1 MNGQKKLFKKL
12 CLQTMSN
19 LNEYN
24 LGLDFLSYQGQKQG
38 GKYYSPGRVPITG
51 WRTPFGGAYV
61 SPDEYKKREGKYPP
75 GYSKPDKTLHPSNTV
90 PAGSMNVSPPG
101 SDRRKEVEA
110 QIKRDNAAR
119 KRKPEPAPT
128 PEPTPEP
135 TPPTPEPKP
144 KGLDL
149 DAMRQYGGYGYDN
162 PLTNTDTIYRQM
174 KRKYNK
180 ESYDVVLEYLLSE
193 GHAETLEEANYVM
206 MQMTSEHLRDIVEER
221 TAADPGMKGR
231 MGRSN
236 PAINGKPIKNP
247 PGHPDAGEPM
257 SYTDSENDDANKY
270 REASLKAGRK
280 IHADEPLPKK

>member
-1 MNGQKKLFKKL
+1 
-12 CLQTMSN
+12 MSN

-51 WRTPFGGAYV
+51 WRTPFGGAFV

-75 GYSKPDKTLHPSNTV
+75 GYSKPSDPSNTV
-90 PAGSMNVSPPG
+90 PAGSMNISPKG
-101 SDRRKEVEA
+101 SDRRNELEA
-110 QIKRDNAAR
+110 QIKRANAAI
-119 KRKPEPAPT
+119 KSKPEPAPAPAPAPK
-128 PEPTPEP
+128 PE
-135 TPPTPEPKP
+135 PTPEPKP

-149 DAMRQYGGYGYDN
+149 DTVRQYGGYGYDN
-162 PLTNTDTIYRQM
+162 TLTNTDTIYRQM
-174 KRKYNK
+174 RRKYNK

-221 TAADPGMKGR
+221 TAADPGMNRR

-236 PAINGKPIKNP
+236 PSINGKPIPNP
-247 PGHPDAGEPM
+247 PGHPDAGKPV
-257 SYTDSENDDANKY
+257 SYTDSETRDANKY
-270 REASLKAGRK
+270 REASQKAGRK
-280 IHADEPLPKK
+280 IRADEPLPKK

>member
-1 MNGQKKLFKKL
+1 
-12 CLQTMSN
+12 MSD

-24 LGLDFLSYQGQKQG
+24 LGLDFLGPNFASQQGQKKG
-38 GKYYSPGRVPITG
+38 GKYYSPGRVPG
-51 WRTPFGGAYV
+51 LNWRTPFGGAYV

-75 GYSKPDKTLHPSNTV
+75 GYSKPDKTLDPKNTV

-119 KRKPEPAPT
+119 TDDQRVQPRTAPKPT
-128 PEPTPEP
+128 PA
-135 TPPTPEPKP
+135 PKP

-149 DAMRQYGGYGYDN
+149 DTMRQYGGYGYDN
-162 PLTNTDTIYRQM
+162 TLTNTDTIYRQM
-174 KRKYNK
+174 RRKYNK

-236 PAINGKPIKNP
+236 PAINGKPIPNP
-247 PGHPDAGEPM
+247 PGHPDAGKPV
-257 SYTDSENDDANKY
+257 SYTDSETRDANKY
-270 REASLKAGRK
+270 REASQKAGRK
-280 IHADEPLPKK
+280 IRADEKLPKK